1 MANDREE
8 VAALPGKADDVPGF
22 GMATGTALDYLWDAP
37 SGGLFEPV
45 EPPHAQTGE
54 AGENGLN
61 TAPPCL
67 VSTLEKYNSWLA
79 SFDLYQAVIAREGAD
94 NPE

>member
-1 MANDREE
+1 MVNNRAKD
-8 VAALPGKADDVPGF
+8 AALPGKADDVPGF

-37 SGGLFEPV
+37 SGSLFEPV

-54 AGENGLN
+54 AGENG
-61 TAPPCL
+61 L

-79 SFDLYQAVIAREGAD
+79 SFDLYQAVMAREGAD